1 MKSYLI
7 KDTTKEEREEIVRK
21 SLEFA
26 DIGCDDA
33 VNGYDFYLPY
43 IDGELELRELNMR
56 YSPSYVK
63 ENPDPEQSMSCA
75 MW

>member
-7 KDTTKEEREEIVRK
+7 NDTTKEEREEIVRR

-26 DIGCDDA
+26 DIGCDDS

-43 IDGELELRELNMR
+43 IEGELELRELNMR
-56 YSPSYVK
+56 YSPNYVK
-63 ENPDPEQSMSCA
+63 EHPDKDESMSCA

>member
-7 KDTTKEEREEIVRK
+7 KDTTKQEREEIVRK

-43 IDGELELRELNMR
+43 IEGELELRELNES
-56 YSPSYVK
+56 YSPNYK
-63 ENPDPEQSMSCA
+63 KAHPDIEENMSCA
-75 MW
+75 QW